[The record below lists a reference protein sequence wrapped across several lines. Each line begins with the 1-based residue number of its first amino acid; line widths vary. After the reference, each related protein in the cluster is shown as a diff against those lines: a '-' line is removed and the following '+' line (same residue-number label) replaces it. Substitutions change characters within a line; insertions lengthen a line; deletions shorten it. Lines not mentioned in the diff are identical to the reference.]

1 MIFVV
6 LVATVCVVT
15 SAGYGRIRPGQG
27 IGAVGALAARGSH
40 VSETEQGS
48 ANAPKL
54 QGGHSKLAESHG
66 HEPANPGHR
75 HPHH

>member
-1 MIFVV
+1 MIVAV
-6 LVATVCVVT
+6 LMAAVCVVT

-40 VSETEQGS
+40 VSEEEHGS

-54 QGGHSKLAESHG
+54 QGHSKFGESHG

-75 HPHH
+75 HSHH